1 MNTLLLLLPPLVPLL
16 MALVAHRLQSRW
28 WLLCAALPAFY
39 VGLMVEEGS
48 NLDMPWLLLGMHFM
62 LDTTG
67 RLFLTFGSLIW
78 LLAALFIPR
87 SELAPGATGYRKQSF
102 LLAMAGNLMLILA
115 ADMLTFY
122 VGFAL
127 MGLSAY
133 GLVWGPSQRARQAA
147 RVYLVFTLIGELAI
161 FAALLFLRANA
172 GSLLFEDLHVNPT
185 PPIALALLLLGFGIK
200 VALPG
205 LHLWLPRTYTLAPV
219 FGVAVLSGPMIKAGL
234 LGWLRFLP
242 FGTPVEPMWGD
253 GLMLL
258 GMLGITLGLVI
269 GMVQREPRAVLAY
282 SSIAKMGLFSA
293 LIGFTLNHPVL
304 AGGLLPVI
312 VMVALHHL
320 LVKPMLF
327 MGLDLWQRRASGSWL
342 LPALILLALSLAA
355 FPLTG
360 GGAAKSALSTA
371 LGVNLSWLLWLSGIA
386 AVVLMSRFLWLLQ
399 RRTRSTRSDPVT
411 LMGWFLLLPAAAWAP
426 FAWDEISFEPKALV
440 PLAAGLSLFVLGMV
454 SRQWL
459 VSLLQLIRPLE
470 RLTKRRFSPALRD
483 RFDVRSTLHQLWI
496 AFKPAVRL
504 PWPGHNSRFNG
515 AVRDHTVWWLFF
527 TLMLLGA
534 LTL

>member
-1 MNTLLLLLPPLVPLL
+1 MIDLLLLLPPLVPLL
-16 MALVAHRLQSRW
+16 MVLIAHRLHSRW
-28 WLLCAALPAFY
+28 WLMCAALPAFY
-39 VGLMVEEGS
+39 VGLIVEEGGK
-48 NLDMPWLLLGMHFM
+48 LDMPWLLLGMHFA

-87 SELAPGATGYRKQSF
+87 SDLAPEATGYRKQSF
-102 LLAMAGNLMLILA
+102 LLAMAGNGMLILA

-133 GLVWGPSQRARQAA
+133 GLVWGRSQRARQAA
-147 RVYLVFTLIGELAI
+147 RVYLVFTLIGELAL
-161 FAALLFLRANA
+161 FVALLLLAANA
-172 GSLLFEDLHVNPT
+172 GSLLFEDLQANPI
-185 PPIALALLLLGFGIK
+185 PPITLALLLLGFGIK

-242 FGTPVEPMWGD
+242 FGTPIEPMWGD

-258 GMLGITLGLVI
+258 GMVGVTLGMLI

-293 LIGFTLNHPVL
+293 LIGFTLNHPAL
-304 AGGLLPVI
+304 ASGLLPVI
-312 VMVALHHL
+312 VTVALHHL
-320 LVKPMLF
+320 MVKPMLF
-327 MGLDLWQRRASGSWL
+327 MGLDLWQRSGSGSWY
-342 LPALILLALSLAA
+342 LPALVLLALSLAA

-360 GGAAKSALSTA
+360 GGAAKSALTTA
-371 LGVNLSWLLWLSGIA
+371 LSGHLSWLLLSSGVA
-386 AVVLMSRFLWLLQ
+386 AVVLMSRFLWLL
-399 RRTRSTRSDPVT
+399 RRNTLPARSDPVT
-411 LMGWFLLLPAAAWAP
+411 VMGWFLLLPVAVWTP
-426 FAWDEISFEPKALV
+426 FAWDAISFELNTLAPLV
-440 PLAAGLSLFVLGMV
+440 VGVGLFILGMV

-459 VSLLQLIRPLE
+459 VSLLQLMRPLA
-470 RLTKRRFSPALRD
+470 RPAKRRFSR
-483 RFDVRSTLHQLWI
+483 
-496 AFKPAVRL
+496 
-504 PWPGHNSRFNG
+504 
-515 AVRDHTVWWLFF
+515 
-527 TLMLLGA
+527 MLSL
-534 LTL
+534 